1 MFKKPHPRPGHN
13 RGCHGK
19 CLTRGAQGMTMRK
32 KTSAHSQCSS
42 WAWAHSKAG
51 TGGDGGS
58 CPCLYCTCQFTE
70 SPFSFCFDTSRK
82 QDEFKGVSDG
92 QAGNWWWAGRGAF
105 SWELIRYLRAD
116 KWGESDWVQWRLVGI
131 NYRGA
136 DLKSINFGSHKII
149 MHLCNLMARGCVCT
163 QQLWNDFRGR
173 ATALCRSS
181 GTYCDEDVRENT
193 VVFPTFIFSRRTFS
207 KNLFIFKETSWLL
220 CIAYV
225 CHKIKLYP

>member
-1 MFKKPHPRPGHN
+1 M
-13 RGCHGK
+13 
-19 CLTRGAQGMTMRK
+19 
-32 KTSAHSQCSS
+32 
-42 WAWAHSKAG
+42 
-51 TGGDGGS
+51 
-58 CPCLYCTCQFTE
+58 
-70 SPFSFCFDTSRK
+70 SR
-82 QDEFKGVSDG
+82 QQVSYE
-92 QAGNWWWAGRGAF
+92 QAGSWCWAGRESVMGRQGVGDEQAGEQAEF

-225 CHKIKLYP
+225 CHMTKPYP